1 MCSEAVFFR
10 MCLCEWGG
18 GVHVFPGVCVW
29 WGGGGGAG
37 GDVQMNF

>member
-1 MCSEAVFFR
+1 

-29 WGGGGGAG
+29 VCVCGGGEGGR
-37 GDVQMNF
+37 VMYK